1 MAAPSCTSFVAESES
16 IVFEAGS
23 IDRVKGLVR
32 NVRVC
37 GPRSK
42 NGRKYP
48 LPVMERS
55 LQLYAAPS
63 YIGHHF
69 DPHSGL
75 PVEPPTEKFFGRM
88 LDPRPNGG
96 GIVADYKFNP
106 EHAFAKPFLWAA
118 ENDPKEYCFSPIK
131 RVRWESGPDGRP
143 RLDSDGDQVAESIL
157 DVASVDVVVT
167 GGTTSSIFE
176 SLNKPT
182 WAFEMAAP
190 DAQKIADSLETD
202 GAWIAFLTDLFAKM
216 KGLAQ
221 PTKDAISAMMAAA
234 MAGSTDA
241 AVPADGAEAAAL
253 APAMESLRKF
263 GPVGRWAAKR
273 LDALFVAEAA
283 KKRGEWANA
292 LIKGEGVAE
301 SLVTP
306 LFVEMVAESFGN
318 ESRAKEIIADRKK
331 LGAPAGGGSGGGGA
345 GKSSDRAGAK
355 TVAELVAGYV
365 AG

>member
-1 MAAPSCTSFVAESES
+1 MGAPSCTSFVAESES

-55 LQLYAAPS
+55 LSLYAAPS

-75 PVEPPTEKFFGRM
+75 PIEPPTDKKFGRM
-88 LDPRPNGG
+88 IDPRSNSG

-131 RVRWESGPDGRP
+131 RVRWEAGADGRP

-157 DVASVDVVVT
+157 DIASVDVVSA

-216 KGLAQ
+216 KGLSQ

-241 AVPADGAEAAAL
+241 AVPAEGADAAAL
-253 APAMESLRKF
+253 APAMESLRRF

-283 KKRGEWANA
+283 TKRNDWAAA
-292 LIKGEGVAE
+292 LIKSEGVAE
-301 SLVTP
+301 GLITP
-306 LFVEMVAESFGN
+306 LFTSMVAESFGN
-318 ESRAKEIIADRKK
+318 DARAKEIIADRKK
-331 LGAPAGGGSGGGGA
+331 LGTPAGGGKGGQT
-345 GKSSDRAGAK
+345 SDRTGVK